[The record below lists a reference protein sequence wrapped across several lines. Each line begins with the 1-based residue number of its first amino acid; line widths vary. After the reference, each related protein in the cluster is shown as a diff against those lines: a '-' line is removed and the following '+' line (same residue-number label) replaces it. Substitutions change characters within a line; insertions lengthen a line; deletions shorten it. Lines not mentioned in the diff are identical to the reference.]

1 MHEMKTIILSLL
13 CLSAYVHHAIA
24 APTAHYVEFARI
36 YGIVRYFSPNPY
48 TQDWSESDWMK
59 VCALLASRTETQ
71 PFEAAFRPLAPTLS
85 ISHSPIPPRESGTI
99 ATDNP
104 ACYYNYSGSGKLNVP
119 FLAKLLMPGLA
130 NYIPYYKRLA
140 VVTDHRDSTAVP
152 VPYRYYNYP
161 AGNGKH
167 LNIQHALPK
176 EMFDSKATRRL
187 LADAK
192 DYWKQHRSDDKALS
206 PTRRF
211 IFGLLSDRAVRI
223 ADLTVRWNIVRHF
236 YPYYDEEPLDWDH
249 QLEVCL
255 EEAIQMGKVDSM
267 EALLEWYDI
276 INRFLNPIR
285 DGHLFVRRDMNISNI
300 KTTYLPEYYA
310 EVETKFVNDTLLI
323 RRSADGQHSWRMLHT
338 INGQPASACLQNC
351 RKTTNAA
358 TEAHRDQMAADK
370 LFSSPA
376 YDPPFVIESSDL
388 SGQVYKDTLY
398 TRNPD
403 LPVSRHEGQPVRKC
417 DNGILYIDATSPALN
432 EKRFLSALT
441 PDIKGLCFDLRGLPS
456 YQFEDILAHLIS
468 SDVTAPATEVPIN
481 CFPFQQEVSWRV
493 TAETLKAKAPH
504 VPLPATFLC
513 DAGTVSWGETI
524 LMMVRHYG
532 LGEII
537 GQTTAGTTGDMTQF
551 ALPLFPFFMTGMR
564 MHDMD
569 GRQHHAQGIVPDR
582 IIPTYANDYMTNYDR
597 VLHTATGIADTQH

>member
-1 MHEMKTIILSLL
+1 
-13 CLSAYVHHAIA
+13 
-24 APTAHYVEFARI
+24 
-36 YGIVRYFSPNPY
+36 
-48 TQDWSESDWMK
+48 
-59 VCALLASRTETQ
+59 
-71 PFEAAFRPLAPTLS
+71 
-85 ISHSPIPPRESGTI
+85 
-99 ATDNP
+99 
-104 ACYYNYSGSGKLNVP
+104 
-119 FLAKLLMPGLA
+119 
-130 NYIPYYKRLA
+130 
-140 VVTDHRDSTAVP
+140 
-152 VPYRYYNYP
+152 
-161 AGNGKH
+161 
-167 LNIQHALPK
+167 
-176 EMFDSKATRRL
+176 
-187 LADAK
+187 
-192 DYWKQHRSDDKALS
+192 
-206 PTRRF
+206 
-211 IFGLLSDRAVRI
+211 
-223 ADLTVRWNIVRHF
+223 
-236 YPYYDEEPLDWDH
+236 
-249 QLEVCL
+249 
-255 EEAIQMGKVDSM
+255 
-267 EALLEWYDI
+267 
-276 INRFLNPIR
+276 
-285 DGHLFVRRDMNISNI
+285 
-300 KTTYLPEYYA
+300 
-310 EVETKFVNDTLLI
+310 
-323 RRSADGQHSWRMLHT
+323 
-338 INGQPASACLQNC
+338 
-351 RKTTNAA
+351 
-358 TEAHRDQMAADK
+358 MAADK

-376 YDPPFVIESSDL
+376 YDTPFVIESSDL

-432 EKRFLSALT
+432 EKRFLSALM

-582 IIPTYANDYMTNYDR
+582 IIPAYANDYMTNYDR